1 MSCNPGCAGYPKFVI
16 ESFSNAA
23 LSTIISIFVFLEI
36 RRCPSSTSQSN
47 VPGLSLPSRHR
58 KRSNM
63 FPGEAASG
71 TSSPHGAD
79 NANPMVQEDSWP
91 RGWRDCVLRKVRMGK
106 NILLR
111 SKTRDDGIWDYEVET
126 QEETSIGSGSF
137 DPSAAGRPSSDVSW
151 LDMFWGFIHG
161 IACWPPLRVSSAW
174 VSVDDDVSCG
184 FSLPSVKVLFCTWRC
199 CLDCLAR
206 GGLVVTW
213 VALPAASSAA
223 GLGARLVCPDI
234 SGHIVLPV
242 SPLLTCSFSLLG
254 LAA

>member
-1 MSCNPGCAGYPKFVI
+1 MCGISQVCYWKFFECCSEYNNI
-16 ESFSNAA
+16 HF
-23 LSTIISIFVFLEI
+23 FFLEI

-137 DPSAAGRPSSDVSW
+137 WSLGCRTSF
-151 LDMFWGFIHG
+151 FWCLVARHVLGFY
-161 IACWPPLRVSSAW
+161 PRY
-174 VSVDDDVSCG
+174 
-184 FSLPSVKVLFCTWRC
+184 
-199 CLDCLAR
+199 
-206 GGLVVTW
+206 
-213 VALPAASSAA
+213 
-223 GLGARLVCPDI
+223 RL
-234 SGHIVLPV
+234 
-242 SPLLTCSFSLLG
+242 
-254 LAA
+254 LAAFAR